1 MNQIKVL
8 YLTCLENTY
17 MNNIHQ
23 NQVIGLRGNGVD
35 YTFLFISP
43 FFILGKSGFSVNKNS
58 YKDKDIKEVK
68 IPIFSANFNL
78 YLFLIPYFLI
88 IACPI
93 FLYYVYKS
101 KADVVHCRNLV
112 SSLLAVFCKVFL
124 FQKYKVVCDP
134 RSVFVEECVIIGRF
148 KNNGITYR
156 TWKRIERWIYKNS
169 DSCCGLSENFVDY
182 LSDFNKNSFF
192 IPAIVQP
199 TFVYNDEKRQ
209 NLRKKFRLSE
219 KQHVCIYLGSID
231 LWHSVD
237 TLVTIIDSYKKTLP
251 QGDEI
256 KVVFLSGNKKAAQI
270 ICNHYSGNDILKC
283 GRVNPN
289 EVMDYLLLADF
300 GIVPGS
306 ANEGYCYDL
315 LYNTM
320 LSSKAEEF
328 LSVGLPVIVNKR
340 IVSLVKMIIDQQFGL
355 VFDGKEIVQTPIMKS
370 REEMSYYFNQLFNA
384 HTVVKQYQDLYNY
397 LIDS

>member
-1 MNQIKVL
+1 
-8 YLTCLENTY
+8 

-23 NQVIGLRGNGVD
+23 NQILGLRGNGVD
-35 YTFLFISP
+35 YLFLFISP
-43 FFILGKSGFSVNKNS
+43 FFILGKSGFSINKNTF
-58 YKDKDIKEVK
+58 KDKDVKEVK

-78 YLFLIPYFLI
+78 YLFLIPYYLL

-124 FQKYKVVCDP
+124 FQRYKVVCDP

-148 KNNGITYR
+148 KDNGITYR
-156 TWKRIERWIYKNS
+156 IWKRIERWIYKNS

-182 LSDFNKNSFF
+182 LSEYNKKSFF

-199 TFVYNDEKRQ
+199 SFVYNKEKRRD
-209 NLRKKFRLSE
+209 LRNKYLLSDS
-219 KQHVCIYLGSID
+219 QHVCIYLGSID
-231 LWHSVD
+231 LWHSVSS
-237 TLVTIIDSYKKTLP
+237 LIKIIDSYRESLP
-251 QGDEI
+251 KGDELKI
-256 KVVFLSGNKKAAQI
+256 VFLSGNRNAAQI
-270 ICNHYSGNDILKC
+270 ICNHYNSEMILKC
-283 GRVNPN
+283 GRVTPN

-306 ANEGYCYDL
+306 DKEGYCYDL
-315 LYNTM
+315 LYYTM

-328 LSVGLPVIVNKR
+328 LAVGLPIIVNKR
-340 IVSLVKMIIDQQFGL
+340 IVSLVNIIEDNCFGL
-355 VFDGKEIVQTPIMKS
+355 VYDENGIRQASIGRS
-370 REEMSYYFNQLFNA
+370 RDEMSCYFNKLFNA
-384 HTVVKQYQDLYNY
+384 HTVVKQYQKLYESM
-397 LIDS
+397 L

>member
-1 MNQIKVL
+1 MKVL

-23 NQVIGLRGNGVD
+23 NQIMGLRGHGVD
-35 YTFLFISP
+35 YSFLFISP
-43 FFILGKSGFSVNKNS
+43 FFILGKAGFGINRNKNM
-58 YKDKDIKEVK
+58 DEDVKEVK

-93 FLYYVYKS
+93 LLYYVS
-101 KADVVHCRNLV
+101 KEKPDVIHCRNLI
-112 SSLLAVFCKVFL
+112 SSFLAVFCKVFL
-124 FQKYKVVCDP
+124 FQKYKIVCDP

-148 KNNGITYR
+148 KYNGITYNV
-156 TWKRIERWIYKNS
+156 WKKIEKWIYKKS
-169 DSCCGLSENFVDY
+169 DCCCGLSDKFVDY
-182 LSDFNKNSFF
+182 LSNYNKNSYF

-199 TFVYNDEKRQ
+199 SFVYNEDKRKALREKFE
-209 NLRKKFRLSE
+209 LRE
-219 KQHVCIYLGSID
+219 NQHVCIYLGSID

-237 TLVTIIDSYKKTLP
+237 SLIKAIDCYRDSLP
-251 QGDEI
+251 QGDSI
-256 KVVFLSGNKKAAQI
+256 KVVFLSGNKNASQV
-270 ICNHYSGNDILKC
+270 ICSHYNSDVLLKC
-283 GRVNPN
+283 GRVSPN

-306 ANEGYCYDL
+306 NNKGYCFDL

-328 LSVGLPVIVNKR
+328 LAVGLPIIANRR
-340 IVSLVKMIIDQQFGL
+340 IPSLVKIIKEQHVGLIFSGSEMIFS
-355 VFDGKEIVQTPIMKS
+355 PIEKS
-370 REEMSYYFNQLFNA
+370 REEVSSYFNNMFNA
-384 HTVVKQYQDLYNY
+384 KTIVGQYKNLYES
-397 LIDS
+397 LLGS